1 MGELK
6 VFKYHTTAKPSDID
20 ILNHVNNEVYLRWL
34 MESAIAHSDHL
45 GFPVSEYTKI
55 GSAFVVRRH
64 EIDYLSS
71 ALLNDEVVIET
82 WCGEIGGTKAVRE
95 YQILR
100 SSDHKILIQA
110 KSLFVFID
118 LSTGRPKQIPDD
130 LIKIFAQ
137 YKRV

>member
-1 MGELK
+1 MTESK
-6 VFKYHTTAKPSDID
+6 VFKYQTIAKQSDID
-20 ILNHVNNEVYLRWL
+20 VLNHVNNEVYLRWL
-34 MESAIAHSDHL
+34 MESAVAHSDYL

-82 WCGEIGGTKAVRE
+82 WCGEIGGTKATRE
-95 YQILR
+95 YQIIR
-100 SSDHKILIQA
+100 SSDQKTLIQA

-118 LSTGRPKQIPDD
+118 LKTGRPKQIPEE
-130 LIKIFAQ
+130 LVKIFVQ
-137 YKRV
+137 YKRL

>member
-1 MGELK
+1 M
-6 VFKYHTTAKPSDID
+6 VFTYKTMAQQSDID
-20 ILNHVNNEVYLRWL
+20 LLNHVNNEVYLRWL
-34 MESAIAHSDHL
+34 MEAAIAHSDDL

-71 ALLNDEVVIET
+71 ALLGDEVFVET
-82 WCGEIGGTKAVRE
+82 WCGDIGASTAVRE

-100 SSDHKILIQA
+100 AKDKKVLITA

-118 LSTGRPKQIPDD
+118 LKTGRPKPIPEE
-130 LIKIFAQ
+130 LTKTFSQ
-137 YKRV
+137 YQRI

>member
-1 MGELK
+1 MQNQIFQYK
-6 VFKYHTTAKPSDID
+6 TIAKPSDID

-64 EIDYLSS
+64 EIDYLAS
-71 ALLNDEVVIET
+71 ALLNDQIIVET

-100 SSDHKILIQA
+100 ESDKKTLIAA

-118 LSTGRPKQIPDD
+118 LRTGKPKQIPQN
-130 LIKIFAQ
+130 LVELFLPFRKE
-137 YKRV
+137 